1 MAGPFEVSRNAV
13 VIDAP
18 AERVFDYVAD
28 MTRHGEWNAEP
39 DFEVTAF
46 PSEPPTVGSV
56 FRREKRGVMRGPLV
70 IRGGMSDNPV
80 RMVKTMIVTEYE
92 PHSRLT
98 FETSNSYNNLLVS
111 RDRISFELRQ
121 EVEGTRVIM
130 VSQVEALVP
139 GAFMGPAYAMRIAR
153 GFLARVLGGK
163 PSDNAPKLPA
173 GPHLS
178 RVKEMMETGKIT
190 TRRI

>member
-18 AERVFDYVAD
+18 AERVFEYVAD
-28 MTRHGEWNAEP
+28 MTRHGEWNPEP
-39 DFEVTAF
+39 GFEVTAF

-56 FRREKRGVMRGPLV
+56 FRREKRGVMRGPLI

-80 RMVKTMIVTEYE
+80 RLVKTMIVTALE
-92 PHSRLT
+92 PHSNLA

-111 RDRISFELRQ
+111 KDRISFEFRQ
-121 EVEGTRVIM
+121 EMEGTRVIM

-139 GAFMGPAYAMRIAR
+139 GAFMGPAYAMRVAR
-153 GFLARVLGGK
+153 GFLMRILGGK
-163 PSDNAPKLPA
+163 LSDSSPKLPA

-178 RVKEMMETGKIT
+178 RIKEMIETGVMV
-190 TRRI
+190 TRI